1 MMTAIRLALHD
12 WRQNVYV
19 RLALRRVVVLAPLV
33 AILESWRD
41 PIALY
46 ALIVAF
52 SVTQP
57 IAADT
62 VNRALART
70 AGTIVSVVVTFALVA
85 FLPEPVLLVIAVL
98 ALLAGLAYVLR
109 NPFLTTL
116 GTTVVTVAT
125 GALAGS
131 SASAVNRSSRR
142 WLVNWLACSPR

>member
-85 FLPEPVLLVIAVL
+85 FLPEPVLVIAVL